1 MPGKDI
7 FLFPSELENMSISE
21 LEALLQQD
29 FIASD
34 GTTPDTE
41 YIMTITKVIQKKE
54 QEKSDYQP
62 VDTKQAWDEFQNYY
76 NTENGKKYA
85 FTPSMEQYFSKKSQD
100 RNTASKRIANRRQHH
115 RLPWLAAALLVLLIS
130 LTCIPVLGY
139 VNVFQ
144 MVAHLSYEH
153 FSFVPTSVSNDF
165 ESDTTNSSAPQG
177 TTSYETMPEAL
188 AYYGIN
194 TPVFPNKLAEE
205 YTQTEL
211 KIDEYPLSNKIE
223 FFATYEG
230 NNQTVSSS
238 VIKYTASEGG
248 MYERSPGEEPE
259 VYVIN
264 GIEYNIFENI
274 ERTSVVWRLGN
285 LECSFK
291 GNFSSKEA
299 KNMID
304 TIY

>member
-1 MPGKDI
+1 MY
-7 FLFPSELENMSISE
+7 FRWLLTYLMNTLVLYRHLYLTIS
-21 LEALLQQD
+21 
-29 FIASD
+29 
-34 GTTPDTE
+34 
-41 YIMTITKVIQKKE
+41 
-54 QEKSDYQP
+54 
-62 VDTKQAWDEFQNYY
+62 
-76 NTENGKKYA
+76 
-85 FTPSMEQYFSKKSQD
+85 SQ
-100 RNTASKRIANRRQHH
+100 TQRIA
-115 RLPWLAAALLVLLIS
+115 P
-130 LTCIPVLGY
+130 P
-139 VNVFQ
+139 
-144 MVAHLSYEH
+144 
-153 FSFVPTSVSNDF
+153 
-165 ESDTTNSSAPQG
+165 PQG

-205 YTQTEL
+205 YTQTEF

-230 NNQTVSSS
+230 NNQTVSFS
-238 VIKYTASEGG
+238 VIKYTAPEGG